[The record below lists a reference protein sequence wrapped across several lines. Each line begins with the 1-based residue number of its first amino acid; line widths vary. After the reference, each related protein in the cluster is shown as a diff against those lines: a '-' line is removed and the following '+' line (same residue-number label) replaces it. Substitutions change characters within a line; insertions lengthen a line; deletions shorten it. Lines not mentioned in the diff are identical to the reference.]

1 MLLLILTSLNFLS
14 RHFLLSTGPTCGLPT
29 PFFSL
34 QVPPHSISV
43 FKSSTLGMIL
53 LSCPIPGGGGA
64 PLVYDPG
71 CDLWS
76 GAPDVLASAIETMSP
91 PAPHSSYDWDLSTS
105 HGHLCFLFPKGSS
118 EVGRLDLDSESMVV
132 EDGPGYRVGATVAET
147 DGYIYMMGGENEGGE
162 ASARVDRY
170 SVRIEVWGR
179 AAPLGLERSRAC
191 SAVLGRW
198 IYVLGGRGPS
208 EVLTS
213 VERYHNDLFSINE
226 EEEGSKNGSV
236 VAHMT
241 QAREGAKAVSYN
253 GKVYVIGGQNDEG
266 KVLACGEVYS
276 PVDDSWSPLAP
287 MSYPRIGFR
296 VAVVEDR
303 MVVVGGR
310 TEGGDSL
317 ETVEMFCLLSST
329 WVAEVA
335 QLPDPRV
342 DFALVTTPSNAI
354 LPSTLAKMRCNEDTV
369 VLRAQ
374 RMASPLMEHFDL
386 RREIAVEESG
396 KDSIG

>member
-1 MLLLILTSLNFLS
+1 M
-14 RHFLLSTGPTCGLPT
+14 
-29 PFFSL
+29 
-34 QVPPHSISV
+34 
-43 FKSSTLGMIL
+43 
-53 LSCPIPGGGGA
+53 
-64 PLVYDPG
+64 YDPG

-91 PAPHSSYDWDLSTS
+91 PPPHSSYDWDLSTS

-179 AAPLGLERSRAC
+179 AAPLGLERSKAC

-198 IYVLGGRGPS
+198 IYVVGGRGS
-208 EVLTS
+208 GGVLTS
-213 VERYHNDLFSINE
+213 VERYRNDLFSIDE
-226 EEEGSKNGSV
+226 EEEGFKNGSV

-253 GKVYVIGGQNDEG
+253 RKVYVIGGQNDEG
-266 KVLACGEVYS
+266 KVVACGEVYS
-276 PVDDSWSPLAP
+276 PEDDSWSALAP

-342 DFALVTTPSNAI
+342 DFALVTIPINAI
-354 LPSTLAKMRCNEDTV
+354 LPSTLAKLRCNEDAV

-374 RMASPLMEHFDL
+374 RMASPLMQHFDS
-386 RREIAVEESG
+386 RRELAVEESR